1 MNEKNLSS
9 KDGQSTYEELIE
21 LLRNIKEAPLE
32 KVKKEVSLFT
42 NKAIPSQF
50 VIDCMYE
57 LFSSD
62 ISDYSF
68 GNIFP
73 LILGSHHN
81 DYLFDA
87 IINHYFG
94 LENIKELLVNNI
106 SVEFYEYINFETFKI
121 IQKYDFLKNVKIKYG
136 HPQQTFYDFLAIEF
150 FDEIKENNLL
160 NSAEIKEIVENFFR
174 TRVEDSNGTSIAKKY
189 QYLIYE
195 KNDWFKAKR
204 SERDIVSVLISC
216 GVKRFNNV
224 KTISAGVDES
234 VFILTDYLKKYDK
247 SGALHNYISNREEN
261 IIIEYMAKEEPFI
274 DKETFNFLVEK
285 FPDLLKAESKKGI
298 LDIVFSEFDFMDG
311 RDTIFLD
318 ICRELPL
325 NLLFS
330 SDSKNILNLS
340 KKMPAMKEVFNLS
353 YESMSFYIEALKIA
367 YDKLI
372 KSKNEDIQ
380 EACKFFN
387 IQWEVVSYI
396 KKYKKR
402 TPSETSENIKVI
414 IEDKKSGSSKYK
426 DLKEFVLIETLIE
439 KGCFAQDYLKI
450 KFSEEEKDILN
461 SNIHVVDN
469 KKSKKRI

>member
-1 MNEKNLSS
+1 MNEKCLSL
-9 KDGQSTYEELIE
+9 KDAQSTYEELMRI
-21 LLRNIKEAPLE
+21 LIDIKDIPFE
-32 KVKKEVSLFT
+32 KVKQKISLFI
-42 NKAIPSQF
+42 NNAISSQIL
-50 VIDCMYE
+50 VDYMYK
-57 LFSSD
+57 LFSHN
-62 ISDYSF
+62 ISDHSV

-73 LILGSHHN
+73 LMFESPHN

-87 IINHYFG
+87 IINNYLG

-106 SVEFYEYINFETFKI
+106 SEEFYEYINFETFKI
-121 IQKYDFLKNVKIKYG
+121 TQKHDFLKNAKLKYG
-136 HPQQTFYDFLAIEF
+136 YPQQTFYDFLAIEF

-204 SERDIVSVLISC
+204 SERDIISVLISC

-261 IIIEYMAKEEPFI
+261 IIIEYMAKQEPFI
-274 DKETFNFLVEK
+274 DKETFNFLAEK
-285 FPDLLKAESKKGI
+285 FPDLLKAKSEKGI

-311 RDTIFLD
+311 RDAVFLD

-353 YESMSFYIEALKIA
+353 YKSMSFYIEALEIA

-372 KSKNEDIQ
+372 KNKNKDIQ
-380 EACKFFN
+380 EACKFLN
-387 IQWEVVSYI
+387 LQREVISYI
-396 KKYKKR
+396 KQYKKCP
-402 TPSETSENIKVI
+402 PSEMSVNIKEI
-414 IEDKKSGSSKYK
+414 IEDKKSGLSKYK
-426 DLKEFVLIETLIE
+426 DLKEFVLIESLIE
-439 KGCFAQDYLKI
+439 KGCFPEDYLHVKCA
-450 KFSEEEKDILN
+450 EEEKDILN
-461 SNIHVVDN
+461 KNIHVVDN